1 MSKLLMFIWSFF
13 SAMFTTAFPA
23 PVTKAARSAFGF
35 MSRVVG
41 LGLGRSGVQET
52 SRALGTSLG
61 RFRTA
66 DAIGNNSVPTA
77 QAYTFQ
83 APAGVPGDVTRVDD
97 TNVEPA
103 QLVAVSTVFAQSF
116 GIAMVYAAG
125 GISQVGAGFAAADF
139 AGVLVR
145 QAPGIDGGNGDALT
159 GTIPNAVQIQ
169 GLCVRGYINVLC
181 VYGTPAR
188 GGIVYVR
195 TISTSNNTQL
205 GTFDATSDSSNNVA
219 LSLTQASWA
228 SDGKDANNN
237 AELRVAR

>member
-1 MSKLLMFIWSFF
+1 MSKLLLLVWSFF
-13 SAMFTTAFPA
+13 SAMIAVLFPL
-23 PVTKAARSAFGF
+23 PKVARKSLFGF
-35 MSRVVG
+35 FSRVVG
-41 LGLGRSGVQET
+41 LGLGRSGVQE
-52 SRALGTSLG
+52 SRRHLGTSLG

-66 DAIGNNSVPTA
+66 DAISNNSVPTA

-103 QLVAVSTVFAQSF
+103 QLVAVSAVFAQSF
-116 GIAMVYAAG
+116 GIAMVYGVG

-159 GTIPNAVQIQ
+159 GTIPNPVQIQ

-188 GGIVYVR
+188 GGVVYVR

>member
-1 MSKLLMFIWSFF
+1 MKTLLLFIWSLFA
-13 SAMFTTAFPA
+13 AMFTIAFPP
-23 PVTKAARSAFGF
+23 PVVRTARSMFGACT
-35 MSRVVG
+35 RVIG

-52 SRALGTSLG
+52 RRIPGISLG
-61 RFRTA
+61 RFQTC
-66 DAIGNNSVPTA
+66 DSVSNNSVPTA

-83 APAGVPGDVTRVDD
+83 APAGVPGDITRVDE

-103 QLVAVSTVFAQSF
+103 MLIAIASVYAASY
-116 GIAMVYAAG
+116 GIAMVNNTG

-139 AGVLVR
+139 AGVLAR
-145 QAPGIDGGNGDALT
+145 SAPQISDSNSDALT
-159 GTIPNAVQIQ
+159 GTAPLSVQVQ
-169 GLCVRGYINVLC
+169 NLVVRGYINVLC

-188 GGIVYVR
+188 GGVVYVR
-195 TISTSNNTQL
+195 TISTSNNTSL